1 MTYPKFS
8 VKFLLKKGL
17 SYCKMVAKELGITNP
32 EGDKRQVIT
41 WADAIVARQDTIQPV
56 AEIKQQVVIEFKDGL
71 DSCDLAGYS
80 VVDLDGNTIRDGFR
94 TYLSAESWAS
104 SRFELL
110 DQQSVAQQELVEQL
124 ENQIQEQIQ
133 EQIVIR
139 EIDFAYSEV
148 VRITPN
154 GVETLA
160 TITHNLE
167 TENWEVQ
174 LRKQFESFLTYAEAE
189 AFALNYIADDD
200 ERGSGRINLP
210 PAIESMGYTI
220 ECNHIVDPLGQR
232 YTVRLKGGLVG
243 SIWLNE
249 NLGWT
254 LNGFDYV
261 DSPIDAAMELAALI
275 SMEESNY
282 VRN

>member
-8 VKFLLKKGL
+8 VKFLVKKGL

-32 EGDKRQVIT
+32 EGDKRQVLT
-41 WADAIVARQDTIQPV
+41 WADAIVAHQDTIQPV
-56 AEIKQQVVIEFKDGL
+56 AEIKQQVVIQFEDGIN
-71 DSCDLAGYS
+71 SCDLAGYS

-104 SRFELL
+104 SRFEVV
-110 DQQSVAQQELVEQL
+110 DQQSVAQQELVEQI
-124 ENQIQEQIQ
+124 ENEIQQRA

-148 VRITPN
+148 ISITPN

-160 TITHNLE
+160 TISHDLE

-174 LRKQFESFLTYAEAE
+174 LKSRFESFLTYAEAE
-189 AFALNYIADDD
+189 AFALNYIDD

-243 SIWLNE
+243 SIWLSE
-249 NLGWT
+249 DLGWT

>member
-1 MTYPKFS
+1 MTYPIFS
-8 VKFLLKKGL
+8 VKFLVRKGL
-17 SYCKMVAKELGITNP
+17 SYCKMVAKGLGVTP
-32 EGDKRQVIT
+32 EGDKRQVLT
-41 WADAIVARQDTIQPV
+41 WADAIVAHQSNFQPV
-56 AEIKQQVVIEFKDGL
+56 EIQKQQVVIEFNDGM

-94 TYLSAESWAS
+94 TYLSAESWAA
-104 SRFELL
+104 SRFEVV
-110 DQQSVAQQELVEQL
+110 DQQSIAQEELIEQL

-133 EQIVIR
+133 EQVVIR

-148 VRITPN
+148 ISITPN

-174 LRKQFESFLTYAEAE
+174 SRGRFESFLTYAEAE
-189 AFALNYIADDD
+189 AFALNYIDD